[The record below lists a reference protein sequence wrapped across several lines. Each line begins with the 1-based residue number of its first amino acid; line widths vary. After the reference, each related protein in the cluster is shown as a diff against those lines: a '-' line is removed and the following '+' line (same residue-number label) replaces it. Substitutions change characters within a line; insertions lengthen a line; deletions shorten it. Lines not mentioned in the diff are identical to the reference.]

1 MHYINLGSNK
11 VVNIKKKNLIV
22 FSRIRAVCVSIIV
35 CLILAVNST
44 SFALNIVLNDIT
56 PGGGMSAN
64 ALTGFQDVAARF
76 ESALLDPVTVRIDIK
91 FSGLGGGILGGT
103 LSETVQ
109 ANYEAARAALIA
121 DQISPEDA
129 TAVSNL
135 QPGPNLSFLTMHK
148 SGVSLIFDMNNTGNN
163 IALELNRANA
173 KALDLLS
180 DDGLKDATIEFNSAF
195 SWDFDP
201 DDGITGGTFDFV
213 GVATHEIGHA
223 LGFVS
228 GVDVVDYYSGYGAGA
243 PLDLD
248 PHRVFSVLDLYRYSE
263 LSIAVGQE
271 FAGVNAPDLAP
282 GENSAY
288 VNSILYDGTPYFSID
303 GGVTNLGLFSTG
315 KYNGDGRHA
324 SHWKDHLG
332 LGIMDPTFA
341 SGELGQLS
349 GIDILALDVMGWD
362 LATSEPVPE
371 PATIALLGI
380 GLAGLGGKILFQEE
394 VQAADA

>member
-1 MHYINLGSNK
+1 MILRLKG
-11 VVNIKKKNLIV
+11 KKLV

-56 PGGGMSAN
+56 PGGMN
-64 ALTGFQDVAARF
+64 PLALTGFQDAAARF
-76 ESALLDPVTVRIDIK
+76 ESTLLDPVTVRLDIG
-91 FSGLGGGILGGT
+91 FSVLGDGILGGT
-103 LSETVQ
+103 WSETVQ
-109 ANYEAARAALIA
+109 ANYENVRAALIA

-135 QPGPNLSFLTMHK
+135 QPGPNLSFLTMDE
-148 SGVSLIFDMNNTGNN
+148 SGDFLIFDMNNSGNN
-163 IALELNRANA
+163 IALDLNRANA
-173 KALDLLS
+173 KALGLLG
-180 DDGLKDATIEFNSAF
+180 DDGTEDATIMFNSDF
-195 SWDFDP
+195 GWDFNP

-248 PHRVFSVLDLYRYSE
+248 PYRVFSVLDLYRYSE
-263 LSIAVGQE
+263 LSIAAGQE

-282 GENSAY
+282 GENYAY

-315 KYNGDGRHA
+315 KYNGDGRQA
-324 SHWKDHLG
+324 SHWKDDLG

-349 GIDILALDVMGWD
+349 GIDFLALDVIGWD
-362 LATSEPVPE
+362 YSATEPVPE

-380 GLAGLGGKILFQEE
+380 GLAGLGVRYFRKRFKRQTHEIRNLNN
-394 VQAADA
+394 V